1 MGEEILHPR
10 CLFWG
15 LRSQSQCRKE
25 TDMKMKFTATKKPTK
40 SNPVTQRR
48 MKLVTNIERQLQSFT
63 DDEVKVNKWW
73 WMEEDGCYYFE
84 VRYGKKPIELQK
96 GMYSVQ
102 CLDESELVTNLAT
115 IQRMVKQ
122 GDFDSQLETMSK
134 SIRSNFSKK

>member
-1 MGEEILHPR
+1 
-10 CLFWG
+10 
-15 LRSQSQCRKE
+15 
-25 TDMKMKFTATKKPTK
+25 MKMKFTATKKPTK

-48 MKLVTNIERQLQSFT
+48 MKLVTNIKGNCNPSLT
-63 DDEVKVNKWW
+63 MIKVNKWW

-102 CLDESELVTNLAT
+102 CLDESKLVANLAT

-134 SIRSNFSKK
+134 SIVATSQRSKD